1 MIGELSFEWFK
12 LSKRWMPR
20 VVMVMLMGVIVLAFW
35 GTSTRASNV
44 GNLLLPRGWLTSL
57 IFASFVAPFLWPVL
71 GASWGGNEYGWG
83 TIRMVLTR
91 RPFRMQHV
99 LGALAVLLFGLA
111 LALLVAAVASTVLAI
126 IVAVATRQTAYTSSL
141 LTGTFIATFCK
152 AYLSAW
158 VVASFYLLL
167 PHAGLSRSGPFS
179 LRRGRYRYWHWLDPG
194 RVRARRHPGP
204 ARRVVA
210 NRGPTLPGQLY
221 ARPHHPRG
229 LQWLGSRQPHGCRGP
244 AGAWCQSV
252 AGGHRHLQRHLHR
265 YRACYGARPRCNG
278 VGPALPQP
286 WIYTLP
292 TLCGVAETHPHSGV
306 PSGPRSPAKQ
316 ARGSGCRTTMP
327 STVHPP

>member
-20 VVMVMLMGVIVLAFW
+20 VVMVMLLGVIVLAFW

-91 RPFRMQHV
+91 RPFRMQRV

-126 IVAVATRQTAYTSSL
+126 IVAVAARQTAYTSSL

-158 VVASFYLLL
+158 VVASFYLMLAYL
-167 PHAGLSRSGPFS
+167 AAVLFRSAAVGIAIGIGSTLGEFVLGAILDRLGGWWQTVGQHFPVNYTQDLTTRVASSGLVPGSRMAVVDPQVPGVNQS
-179 LRRGRYRYWHWLDPG
+179 LVAIAIYSAIFIAIVLVT
-194 RVRARRHPGP
+194 VRARDVT
-204 ARRVVA
+204 A
-210 NRGPTLPGQLY
+210 
-221 ARPHHPRG
+221 
-229 LQWLGSRQPHGCRGP
+229 
-244 AGAWCQSV
+244 
-252 AGGHRHLQRHLHR
+252 
-265 YRACYGARPRCNG
+265 
-278 VGPALPQP
+278 
-286 WIYTLP
+286 
-292 TLCGVAETHPHSGV
+292 
-306 PSGPRSPAKQ
+306 
-316 ARGSGCRTTMP
+316 
-327 STVHPP
+327 